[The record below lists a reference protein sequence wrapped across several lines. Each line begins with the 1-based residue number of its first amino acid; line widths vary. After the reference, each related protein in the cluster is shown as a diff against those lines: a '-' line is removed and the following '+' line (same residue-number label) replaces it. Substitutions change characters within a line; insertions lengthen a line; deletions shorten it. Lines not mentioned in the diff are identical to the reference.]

1 MGTAEAIA
9 RAREAA
15 EHTATQRARLRQQSA
30 RQRARAEDNYRADL
44 TKAILEYLSFHPAH
58 SQLASDIAE
67 GAAQQA
73 AEVGSGRVGRV
84 QALTVPER
92 AELAARAWI
101 RHRYTNYED
110 QLAST
115 LGDDL
120 LADELAYRE
129 IRSSAHNAVDDFL
142 TSHRPS

>member
-1 MGTAEAIA
+1 H
-9 RAREAA
+9 ARE
-15 EHTATQRARLRQQSA
+15 QSA
-30 RQRARAEDNYRADL
+30 RERVRAEDNYRADL
-44 TKAILEYLSFHPAH
+44 ANAIIEYLSFHPTH
-58 SQLASDIAE
+58 RQLASDIAE
-67 GAAQQA
+67 GAARQA

-84 QALTVPER
+84 QRWSIPQR

-129 IRSSAHNAVDDFL
+129 IKSSAHNAVDDFL
-142 TSHRPS
+142 TSHRHS